1 MYFFLNIYFYKKK
14 IRTFLFKTSIFRFK
28 KSWKLDLQN
37 EGMDLE
43 TPYLPIE
50 MLTDFHTRYIV

>member
-1 MYFFLNIYFYKKK
+1 MK
-14 IRTFLFKTSIFRFK
+14 TFLFKTSIFRFK

-50 MLTDFHTRYIV
+50 MLADFYTRYIV